1 MLEMTVDM
9 LQGLNS
15 RGSRGNIFPLN
26 PNPSD
31 WAVSARTTAAAP
43 EAIEDVKYLSKINN
57 VLNWVSEYITGND
70 AALPSDFKWGNRPS
84 DMSFVPLY
92 IDNKGQSFDKTQKDL
107 VLIDDILNGD
117 SKLKKL
123 FKITTEF
130 QTYSQYSND
139 YSTITFKLLPTGEY
153 EDKDN
158 KSTRATYG
166 HLVGKDITIHFETEV
181 DTDLE
186 KAKKQDYL
194 SIVTPGTKYKSL
206 DNYTTVVVNG
216 IENGNL
222 LINVSNT
229 YFENKEKK
237 INTFERSIP
246 VASSS
251 NWNEFILNILLD
263 YSAKRNY

>member
-1 MLEMTVDM
+1 VVDKKSKKVIISDNDFVPPSFELSKKQISALTKAGYYKDGKVLKFFNDLIPSEELMLEMTVDM

-166 HLVGKDITIHFETEV
+166 HLVF
-181 DTDLE
+181 
-186 KAKKQDYL
+186 
-194 SIVTPGTKYKSL
+194 
-206 DNYTTVVVNG
+206 
-216 IENGNL
+216 
-222 LINVSNT
+222 
-229 YFENKEKK
+229 
-237 INTFERSIP
+237 
-246 VASSS
+246 
-251 NWNEFILNILLD
+251 
-263 YSAKRNY
+263 